1 MPHIE
6 FSNRISALQ
15 PSTIREILK
24 VTADKEVISLA
35 AGNPAAES
43 FPSAKMAAIAA
54 YIFQNNP
61 AAALQYGISEGAVEL
76 RTLTATRMKEQFQVG
91 RDFDDCIIVSGGQ
104 QGIELTAKVFLNEGD
119 TLLCET
125 PSFIGALN
133 AFRSYKANLVGIPM
147 EEDGIDLT
155 ALEQALKTEKNVKL
169 LYVIPTFQNPSGKT
183 MSLEKRKA
191 LLDLANKYNFYI
203 IEDSPYFELR
213 YSGQPVPSIKSL
225 DTEGRVIYVGSYSKV
240 LAPGIRVGYVIAE
253 QSIISKI
260 VVAKQVSDVHTNQ
273 FFMLLVAEYL
283 KKYDMNAHIRNL
295 CELYR
300 VKRDSMHAAMQE
312 YFDKSVTYTVPDG
325 GLFLWAEL
333 PKGYDG
339 FELCRRASQK
349 KVAAV
354 PGSSFFVDESAVS
367 GTFRL
372 NFSLPGIEK
381 IQRGIQILG
390 ESIHDYL
397 GGK

>member
-1 MPHIE
+1 MPHME

-24 VTADKEVISLA
+24 VTADKSVISLA

-43 FPSAKMAAIAA
+43 FPANQMAEIAA
-54 YIFQNNP
+54 DIFKNNP
-61 AAALQYGISEGAVEL
+61 ATALQYGISEGTTEL
-76 RTLTATRMKEQFQVG
+76 RTLTADRMKKQFQVG

-104 QGIELTAKVFLNEGD
+104 QGIELTAKVLLNEGD

-133 AFRSYKANLVGIPM
+133 AFRSYKANLVGIEM
-147 EEDGIDLT
+147 DDDGINLE
-155 ALEQALKTEKNVKL
+155 ALEAALKKEKNVKL

-191 LLDLANKYNFYI
+191 LLALAKQYNFYI

-213 YSGQPVPSIKSL
+213 YSGQPVPALKSL
-225 DTEGRVIYVGSYSKV
+225 DTEGHVIYVGSYSKV

-253 QSIISKI
+253 QSVISKI

-283 KKYDMNAHIRNL
+283 KRHDINAHIRNIS
-295 CELYR
+295 ELYR
-300 VKRDSMHAAMQE
+300 VKRDSMHAAMKAH
-312 YFDKSVTYTVPDG
+312 FSDAVTYTVPDG

-333 PKGYDG
+333 KGYDG
-339 FELCRRASQK
+339 FELCRRASEK

-354 PGSSFFVDESAVS
+354 PGSAFCVDEKAKS
-367 GTFRL
+367 GAFRL
-372 NFSLPGIEK
+372 NFSLPSIENIERGIE
-381 IQRGIQILG
+381 ILG
-390 ESIHDYL
+390 GCIEDYL